1 MKIVLTGS
9 IGNIG
14 KPLAQTLI
22 QKGHAVTVVSSKADR
37 QAAIEALGATAAIG
51 KMQDATFLAATF
63 KGADIVY
70 CMETN
75 EAGAFFDQSL
85 NIFALYNEIGTT
97 YKQAIE
103 QSGVK
108 NVVHLSSIG
117 GHTNTGNGILR
128 FHYDVEHIL
137 QQLPDDVSIKVMRP
151 VGFYTNLLR
160 SIPTI
165 KNKGAFISNYGGDQ
179 KEPWVSPLDIAA
191 AIVEEIELP
200 FNGRTIRYIAS
211 EEISPNE
218 IAKVLGEAIGKPD
231 LKWTVIS
238 DEQLLNNW
246 LSIGFN
252 KEIAQGFAEMQAAQ
266 GTGILYEDYY
276 RNRPI
281 LGKTKMSDFAKD
293 FAHVY
298 QQD

>member
-14 KPLAQTLI
+14 KPLTQTLV
-22 QKGHAVTVVSSKADR
+22 QLGHDVTVISSNAER
-37 QAAIEALGATAAIG
+37 QTAIEALGATAAIG
-51 KMQDATFLAATF
+51 KMQDNDFLATTF
-63 KGADIVY
+63 AGADIVY

-85 NIFALYNEIGTT
+85 DIFALYTEIGNT
-97 YKQAIE
+97 YKRAIE

-108 NVVHLSSIG
+108 QIIHLSSIG
-117 GHTNTGNGILR
+117 AHTQTGNGILR

-137 QQLPDDVSIKVMRP
+137 NQLPEDVSIKFMRP

-165 KNKGAFISNYGGDQ
+165 KARGTFISNYGGDQ

-191 AIVEEIELP
+191 AIAEEMGLP
-200 FNGRTIRYIAS
+200 FTGRSIRYIAS

-218 IAKVLGEAIGKPD
+218 IAHVLGEAIGHTN

-238 DEQLLNNW
+238 DQELLTNW

-252 KEIAQGFAEMQAAQ
+252 KQIAEGFIEMQASQ
-266 GTGILYEDYY
+266 GSGLLYEDYY
-276 RNRPI
+276 RNKPV
-281 LGKTKMSDFAKD
+281 LGKTTFADFAKD
-293 FAHVY
+293 FAKIY
-298 QQD
+298 NQ